1 MGWIV
6 RLWAKIILKAS
17 FIEFKI
23 EGEENIK
30 PDMHYFFAAN
40 PSKPGYHSFAKSLS
54 EHKRNARKFHKYL
67 NSKGI
72 KK

>member
-1 MGWIV
+1 MHPTST
-6 RLWAKIILKAS
+6 KIDECINNLKR
-17 FIEFKI
+17 FFLGIYYEKH
-23 EGEENIK
+23 NY
-30 PDMHYFFAAN
+30 YFFAAN
-40 PSKPGYHSFAKSLS
+40 PSNPGYHSFAKSLA